1 MKMFNR
7 SEKHYHTEEE
17 IKEMCTL
24 LAMADKAHRQA
35 WDLGVQR
42 LRRVCDNK
50 GWSVLDVF
58 NAIWVQ
64 VTGSELVGDNI
75 THSTLTTVTK
85 ALNNFA
91 SYNQRKV
98 DGADYKVRVR
108 RAVFHAV
115 ED

>member
-1 MKMFNR
+1 
-7 SEKHYHTEEE
+7 
-17 IKEMCTL
+17 MCTL
-24 LAMADKAHRQA
+24 LAMADKAHKQA
-35 WDLGVQR
+35 WDLGIQR
-42 LRRVCDNK
+42 LRRVCNNK
-50 GWSVLDVF
+50 GWDVLSVFD
-58 NAIWVQ
+58 AIWVQ

-75 THSTLTTVTK
+75 PHSVLATVTR

-98 DGADYKVRVR
+98 DGVEYMTRVR